1 MPMFGAGGGELKDD
15 VVIFEL
21 NSEDNCLLVE
31 VTIKESIAE
40 FVDRF
45 VAPKDSMIELVERLK
60 TFEDPETDFVKS

>member
-1 MPMFGAGGGELKDD
+1 MPMFGAGGGKLEDD
-15 VVIFEL
+15 VVICEL
-21 NSEDNCLLVE
+21 NSKDNCLLVE
-31 VTIKESIAE
+31 VTIKESLAE